1 MDKFMKNRTAK
12 IIRNT
17 KETQIELEL
26 NLDGSGKYDI
36 ETGIPFF
43 NHMLELFTRHGVFDI
58 TIRAKGD
65 IEIDYHHTVE
75 DVGIVLGQAFKQAVG
90 DKAGMN
96 RYGFF
101 ILPMDET
108 LVRIAVD
115 LSNRPILV
123 YDLGNSDGRVRDFN
137 VSLCKEFFQAFANE
151 AGANLHVKLEY
162 GEEPHH
168 IDEGAFKCF
177 AKALNNA
184 VAINPRLQGQI
195 PSTKG
200 SI

>member
-1 MDKFMKNRTAK
+1 
-12 IIRNT
+12 
-17 KETQIELEL
+17 
-26 NLDGSGKYDI
+26 
-36 ETGIPFF
+36 
-43 NHMLELFTRHGVFDI
+43 MLELFARHGIFDLSVK
-58 TIRAKGD
+58 AKGD

-108 LVRIAVD
+108 LVQIAVD
-115 LSNRPILV
+115 LCNRPILV
-123 YDLGNSDGRVRDFN
+123 YDLHDRDGRVRDFN

-151 AGANLHVKLEY
+151 AGANLHVKLVY
-162 GEEPHH
+162 GDEPHH
-168 IDEGAFKCF
+168 IAEAAFKCF
-177 AKALNNA
+177 AKALNMA
-184 VAINPRLQGQI
+184 VAINPRLGGQI
-195 PSTKG
+195 PTTKG

>member
-1 MDKFMKNRTAK
+1 MKNRTAK

-43 NHMLELFTRHGVFDI
+43 NHMLELFTRHGIFDL

-108 LVRIAVD
+108 LVRVAVD

-162 GEEPHH
+162 GDEPHH
-168 IDEGAFKCF
+168 IAEGAFKCF

-184 VAINPRLQGQI
+184 VAINPRMQGQI

>member
-1 MDKFMKNRTAK
+1 MNNRTAS
-12 IIRNT
+12 ITRNT
-17 KETQIELEL
+17 KETQISLEL
-26 NLDGSGKYDI
+26 NLDGQGKYDI

-43 NHMLELFTRHGVFDI
+43 NHMLELFSRHGVFDLSI
-58 TIRAKGD
+58 KAKGD

-108 LVRIAVD
+108 LVRVAVD

-123 YDLGNSDGRVRDFN
+123 YNLGDSDGRVRDFN

-151 AGANLHVKLEY
+151 AGANLHIKLEY
-162 GEEPHH
+162 GDEPHH
-168 IDEGAFKCF
+168 IAEGAFKCF
-177 AKALNNA
+177 AKALNMA
-184 VAINPRLQGQI
+184 VAINPKMQGQI